1 MGHQQRCCGSAKRN
15 PKRSSRVFDRRA
27 HDSMAA
33 SEDVPGVVKSRLRVA
48 PAHQAA
54 LNVCSCDTAVTS
66 ASAAITDDIDWN
78 ILAQS
83 NFSDDFLNRGET
95 IERLLADCPYCR
107 YASLVGTG
115 LASGND

>member
-1 MGHQQRCCGSAKRN
+1 LLRQRKTQ
-15 PKRSSRVFDRRA
+15 PKAIISRVRPARARFNGCKPRRSWSGKVA
-27 HDSMAA
+27 
-33 SEDVPGVVKSRLRVA
+33 LRVA
-48 PAHQAA
+48 PAHEVA
-54 LNVCSCDTAVTS
+54 LNICSCDTAVTL

-83 NFSDDFLNRGET
+83 NFFGDFLNRGAT